1 MFVQTNR
8 PEIVDANDFNELAH
22 RREWAVLCDVACRF
36 LFTPFDELHAL
47 WRSKAGPTGIPARS
61 EMTARLLK
69 PHMKT
74 LTIHERIHGEDGTR
88 RYRMRLVGSTVTQ
101 VIGEVSGKFY
111 DEFLPAKSLPIWN
124 AMSDVLL
131 RHGAPLRMLIRPDEF
146 NKTHLVGEFF
156 AAPLL
161 AADGAANLLLSIGH
175 FDGNLRWEDL
185 VNEFWYPEGVA

>member
-1 MFVQTNR
+1 M
-8 PEIVDANDFNELAH
+8 
-22 RREWAVLCDVACRF
+22 
-36 LFTPFDELHAL
+36 FTPFDDLHAL
-47 WRSKAGPTGIPARS
+47 WRSKAGPTGIPARG

-69 PHMKT
+69 PFMKMV
-74 LTIHERIHGEDGTR
+74 TIHERVPGPDATR
-88 RYRMRLVGSTVTQ
+88 RYRMRLVGSGVTQ

-111 DEFLPAKSLPIWN
+111 DEFLPANSLPIWN

-161 AADGAANLLLSIGH
+161 DADGTANLLLSIGH
-175 FDGNLRWEDL
+175 FDGAVRWED
-185 VNEFWYPEGVA
+185 VASGFRCLENVT